1 MKILKSS
8 ASILLCLVLT
18 FSSVLAF
25 TACSNKNNNQNQSTS
40 KSSSNNANV
49 TVRYLNFKPE
59 VADVYKQIADEY
71 EKETGVKV
79 IVETAANNEYESTL
93 TAKMSTKSAPTLF
106 QINGPKGLANW
117 KSYCADLSDSELY
130 KHLKDKSLAVTS
142 ADGKVYGIPY
152 VVEGYGII
160 YNKEIT
166 DKYFELDNKNT
177 DFKSMEDINSFDKL
191 KSLVEDMQKN
201 KSKLGI
207 DGVFASTSLKA
218 GENWRFQTHLANVPL
233 FYEFTKNKVDLT
245 SNDINKITFE
255 YSDNFKNIFD
265 LYLNNSTVD
274 KGKTGTKTVSDSMA
288 EFALEKCAMV
298 QNGNWAWSQINKV
311 SGNKVKEENVKF
323 LPIYTGIKGE
333 ESQGL
338 CIGTE
343 NYFAV
348 NSKSSEEEQKAAKD
362 FIYWLYSSEQGKKFV
377 TNDLGFISP
386 FDTFNDTEVPSDPLA
401 KEVKTWMDKQ
411 SITTIPWYFTVF
423 PSQTFKDNFGSSLLK
438 YAQGNKTFD
447 EVKADAVADWQKE
460 ANALKS

>member
-1 MKILKSS
+1 MKTLKSS
-8 ASILLCLVLT
+8 ASVFLCLVLLVST
-18 FSSVLAF
+18 VLAF
-25 TACSNKNNNQNQSTS
+25 TACSKKNNNKENSTNPA
-40 KSSSNNANV
+40 SNNANV

-59 VADVYKQIADEY
+59 VADIYKEIADEY

-93 TAKMSTKSAPTLF
+93 TAKMSTKNAPTLF

-117 KSYCADLSDSELY
+117 KNYCADLSDSELY

-142 ADGKVYGIPY
+142 SNGKVYGIPY

-166 DKYFELDNKNT
+166 DKYFALDNKST
-177 DFKSMEDINSFDKL
+177 DFKSMEDINSFSKL
-191 KSLVEDMQKN
+191 KELAEDMQKN
-201 KSKLGI
+201 KEALGI
-207 DGVFASTSLKA
+207 DGVFASTSLKN

-245 SNDINKITFE
+245 SNDTSKITFE
-255 YSDNFKNIFD
+255 YADNFKNIFD

-288 EFALEKCAMV
+288 EFALGKCAMV
-298 QNGNWAWSQINKV
+298 QNGNWAWSQISKV
-311 SGNKVKEENVKF
+311 SGNKVKEDNIKF
-323 LPIYTGIKGE
+323 LPIYTGIEGE

-348 NSKSSEEEQKAAKD
+348 NSKASKEEQQAAKD
-362 FIYWLYSSEQGKKFV
+362 FIYWLYSSEKGKKFV
-377 TNDLGFISP
+377 SEKLGFISP
-386 FDTFNDTEVPSDPLA
+386 FDTFDDTEVPSDPLA
-401 KEVKTWMDKQ
+401 KEVKNWMDKQ

-447 EVKADAVADWQKE
+447 EVKADAIADWEKE
-460 ANALKS
+460 ANASKS

>member
-1 MKILKSS
+1 MKTLKSS
-8 ASILLCLVLT
+8 ASVFLCLVLLVST
-18 FSSVLAF
+18 VLAF
-25 TACSNKNNNQNQSTS
+25 TACSKKNNNKENSTNPA
-40 KSSSNNANV
+40 SNSANV

-59 VADVYKQIADEY
+59 VADIYKEIADEY

-79 IVETAANNEYESTL
+79 VVETAANNEYESTL
-93 TAKMSTKSAPTLF
+93 TAKMSTKNAPTLF

-117 KSYCADLSDSELY
+117 KDYCADLSDSELY

-142 ADGKVYGIPY
+142 SNGKVYGIPY

-166 DKYFELDNKNT
+166 DKYFALDNKST
-177 DFKSMEDINSFDKL
+177 DFKSMEDINSFSKL
-191 KSLVEDMQKN
+191 KELAEDMQKN
-201 KSKLGI
+201 KEALGI
-207 DGVFASTSLKA
+207 DGVFASTSLKS

-245 SNDINKITFE
+245 SNNTSKITFE
-255 YSDNFKNIFD
+255 YADNFKNIFD

-298 QNGNWAWSQINKV
+298 QNGNWAWSQISKV
-311 SGNKVKEENVKF
+311 SGNKVKEDNIKF
-323 LPIYTGIKGE
+323 LPIYTGIEGE

-348 NSKSSEEEQKAAKD
+348 NSKASKEEQQAAKD

-377 TNDLGFISP
+377 SKKLGFISP
-386 FDTFNDTEVPSDPLA
+386 FDTFDDTEVPSDPLA
-401 KEVKTWMDKQ
+401 KEVKNWMDKQ
-411 SITTIPWYFTVF
+411 SVTTIPWYFTVF

-447 EVKADAVADWQKE
+447 EVKADAIADWEKE
-460 ANALKS
+460 SNASKS

>member
-1 MKILKSS
+1 MKTLKSS
-8 ASILLCLVLT
+8 ASVFLCLVLLVST
-18 FSSVLAF
+18 VLAF
-25 TACSNKNNNQNQSTS
+25 TACSKKNNNKENSTNPA
-40 KSSSNNANV
+40 SNNANV

-59 VADVYKQIADEY
+59 VADIYKEIADEY

-79 IVETAANNEYESTL
+79 VVETAANNEYESTL
-93 TAKMSTKSAPTLF
+93 TAKMSTKNAPTLF

-117 KSYCADLSDSELY
+117 KDYCADLSDSELY

-142 ADGKVYGIPY
+142 SNGKVYGIPY

-166 DKYFELDNKNT
+166 DKYFALDNKST
-177 DFKSMEDINSFDKL
+177 DFKSMEDINSFTKL
-191 KSLVEDMQKN
+191 KELAEDMQKN
-201 KSKLGI
+201 KEALGI
-207 DGVFASTSLKA
+207 EGVFASTSLKS

-245 SNDINKITFE
+245 SNDTSKITFE
-255 YSDNFKNIFD
+255 YADNFKNIFD
-265 LYLNNSTVD
+265 LYLNNSTVE

-298 QNGNWAWSQINKV
+298 QNGNWAWSQISKV
-311 SGNKVKEENVKF
+311 SGNKVKEENIKF
-323 LPIYTGIKGE
+323 LPIYTGIEGE
-333 ESQGL
+333 ETQGL

-348 NSKSSEEEQKAAKD
+348 NSKASKEEQQAAKD
-362 FIYWLYSSEQGKKFV
+362 FIYWLYSSEKGKKFV
-377 TNDLGFISP
+377 TEKLGFISP
-386 FDTFNDTEVPSDPLA
+386 FDTFDDTEVPSDPLA

-411 SITTIPWYFTVF
+411 SVTTIPWYFTVF

-447 EVKADAVADWQKE
+447 EVKADAIADWEKE
-460 ANALKS
+460 ANASKS

>member
-1 MKILKSS
+1 MKTLKSS
-8 ASILLCLVLT
+8 ASVFLCLVLLVST
-18 FSSVLAF
+18 VLAF
-25 TACSNKNNNQNQSTS
+25 TACSKKNNNKENSTNPA
-40 KSSSNNANV
+40 SNNANV

-59 VADVYKQIADEY
+59 VADIYKEIADEY

-79 IVETAANNEYESTL
+79 VVETAANNEYESTL
-93 TAKMSTKSAPTLF
+93 TAKMSTKNAPTLF

-117 KSYCADLSDSELY
+117 KDYCADLSDSELY

-142 ADGKVYGIPY
+142 SNGKVYGIPY

-166 DKYFELDNKNT
+166 DKYFALDNKST
-177 DFKSMEDINSFDKL
+177 DFKSMEDINSFTKL
-191 KSLVEDMQKN
+191 KELAEDMQKN
-201 KSKLGI
+201 KEALGI
-207 DGVFASTSLKA
+207 EGVFASTSLKS

-245 SNDINKITFE
+245 SNDTSKITFE
-255 YSDNFKNIFD
+255 YADNFKNIFD
-265 LYLNNSTVD
+265 LYLNNSTVE

-298 QNGNWAWSQINKV
+298 QNGNWAWSQISKV
-311 SGNKVKEENVKF
+311 SGNKVKEENIKF
-323 LPIYTGIKGE
+323 LPIYTGIEGE

-348 NSKSSEEEQKAAKD
+348 NSKASKEEQQAAKD
-362 FIYWLYSSEQGKKFV
+362 FIYWLYSSEKGKKFV
-377 TNDLGFISP
+377 TEKLGFISP
-386 FDTFNDTEVPSDPLA
+386 FDTFDDTEVPNDPLA

-411 SITTIPWYFTVF
+411 SVTTIPWYFTVF

-447 EVKADAVADWQKE
+447 EVKADAIADWEKE
-460 ANALKS
+460 ANASKS

>member
-1 MKILKSS
+1 MKTLKSS
-8 ASILLCLVLT
+8 ASVFLCLVLLVST
-18 FSSVLAF
+18 VLAF
-25 TACSNKNNNQNQSTS
+25 SACSKKNNNKENSTNPA
-40 KSSSNNANV
+40 SNNANV

-59 VADVYKQIADEY
+59 VADIYKEIADEY

-79 IVETAANNEYESTL
+79 VVETAANNEYESTL
-93 TAKMSTKSAPTLF
+93 TAKMSTKNAPTLF

-117 KSYCADLSDSELY
+117 KDYCADLSDSELY

-142 ADGKVYGIPY
+142 SNGKVYGIPY

-166 DKYFELDNKNT
+166 DKYFALDNKST
-177 DFKSMEDINSFDKL
+177 DFKSMEDINSFTKL
-191 KSLVEDMQKN
+191 KELAEDMQKN
-201 KSKLGI
+201 KEALGI
-207 DGVFASTSLKA
+207 EGVFASTSLKS

-245 SNDINKITFE
+245 SNDTSKITFE
-255 YSDNFKNIFD
+255 YADNFKNIFD
-265 LYLNNSTVD
+265 LYLNNSTVE

-298 QNGNWAWSQINKV
+298 QNGNWAWSQISKV
-311 SGNKVKEENVKF
+311 SGNKVKEENIKF
-323 LPIYTGIKGE
+323 LPIYTGIEGE

-348 NSKSSEEEQKAAKD
+348 NSKASKEEQQAAKD
-362 FIYWLYSSEQGKKFV
+362 FIYWLYSSEKGKKFV
-377 TNDLGFISP
+377 SEKLGFISP
-386 FDTFNDTEVPSDPLA
+386 FDTFDDTEVPSDPLA

-411 SITTIPWYFTVF
+411 SVTTIPWYFTVF

-447 EVKADAVADWQKE
+447 EVKADAIADWEKE
-460 ANALKS
+460 ANASKS

>member
-1 MKILKSS
+1 MKTLKSS
-8 ASILLCLVLT
+8 ASFFLCLVLLVST
-18 FSSVLAF
+18 VLAF
-25 TACSNKNNNQNQSTS
+25 TACSKKNNNKENSTNPA
-40 KSSSNNANV
+40 SNNANV

-59 VADVYKQIADEY
+59 VADIYKEIADEY

-79 IVETAANNEYESTL
+79 VVETAANNEYESTL
-93 TAKMSTKSAPTLF
+93 TAKMSTKNAPTLF

-117 KSYCADLSDSELY
+117 KDYCADLSDSKLY

-142 ADGKVYGIPY
+142 SDGKVYGIPY

-166 DKYFELDNKNT
+166 DKYFALDNKST
-177 DFKSMEDINSFDKL
+177 DFKSMEDINSFSKL
-191 KSLVEDMQKN
+191 KELAEDMQKN
-201 KSKLGI
+201 KEALGI
-207 DGVFASTSLKA
+207 EGVFASTSLKS

-245 SNDINKITFE
+245 SNDTSKITFE
-255 YSDNFKNIFD
+255 YADNFKNIFD
-265 LYLNNSTVD
+265 LYLNNSTVE

-298 QNGNWAWSQINKV
+298 QNGNWAWSQISKV
-311 SGNKVKEENVKF
+311 SGNKVKEENIKF
-323 LPIYTGIKGE
+323 LPIYTGIEGE

-348 NSKSSEEEQKAAKD
+348 NSKASKEEQQAAKD
-362 FIYWLYSSEQGKKFV
+362 FIYWLYSSEKGKKFV
-377 TNDLGFISP
+377 SEKLGFISP
-386 FDTFNDTEVPSDPLA
+386 FDTFDDTEVPSDPLA

-411 SITTIPWYFTVF
+411 SVTTIPWYFTIF

-447 EVKADAVADWQKE
+447 EVKADAIADWEKE
-460 ANALKS
+460 ANASKS

>member
-1 MKILKSS
+1 MKTLKSS
-8 ASILLCLVLT
+8 ASVFLCLVFLVST
-18 FSSVLAF
+18 VLAF
-25 TACSNKNNNQNQSTS
+25 TACSKKNNNKENSTNPA
-40 KSSSNNANV
+40 SNNANV

-59 VADVYKQIADEY
+59 VADIYKEIADEY

-79 IVETAANNEYESTL
+79 VVETAANNEYESTL
-93 TAKMSTKSAPTLF
+93 TAKMSTKNAPTLF

-117 KSYCADLSDSELY
+117 KDYCADLSDSELY

-142 ADGKVYGIPY
+142 SNGKVYGIPY

-166 DKYFELDNKNT
+166 DKYFALDNKST
-177 DFKSMEDINSFDKL
+177 DFKSMEDINSFTKL
-191 KSLVEDMQKN
+191 KELAEDMQKN
-201 KSKLGI
+201 KEALGI
-207 DGVFASTSLKA
+207 EGVFASTSLKS

-245 SNDINKITFE
+245 SNDTSKITFE
-255 YSDNFKNIFD
+255 YADNFKNIFD
-265 LYLNNSTVD
+265 LYLNNSTVE

-298 QNGNWAWSQINKV
+298 QNGNWAWSQISKV
-311 SGNKVKEENVKF
+311 SGNKVKEENIKF
-323 LPIYTGIKGE
+323 LPIYTGIEGE

-348 NSKSSEEEQKAAKD
+348 NSKASKEEQQAAKD
-362 FIYWLYSSEQGKKFV
+362 FIYWLYSSEKGKKFV
-377 TNDLGFISP
+377 SEKLGFISP
-386 FDTFNDTEVPSDPLA
+386 FDTFDDTEVPSDPLA

-411 SITTIPWYFTVF
+411 SVTTIPWYFTVF

-447 EVKADAVADWQKE
+447 EVKADAIADWEKE
-460 ANALKS
+460 ANASKS

>member
-1 MKILKSS
+1 MKTLKSS
-8 ASILLCLVLT
+8 ASVFLCLVLLVST
-18 FSSVLAF
+18 VLAF
-25 TACSNKNNNQNQSTS
+25 TACSKKNNNKENSTNPA
-40 KSSSNNANV
+40 SNNANV

-59 VADVYKQIADEY
+59 VADIYKEIADEY

-79 IVETAANNEYESTL
+79 VVETAANNEYESTL
-93 TAKMSTKSAPTLF
+93 TAKMSTKNAPTLF

-117 KSYCADLSDSELY
+117 KDYCADLSDSELY

-142 ADGKVYGIPY
+142 SNGKVYGIPY

-166 DKYFELDNKNT
+166 DKYFALDNKST
-177 DFKSMEDINSFDKL
+177 DFKSMEDINSFTKL
-191 KSLVEDMQKN
+191 KELAEDMQKN
-201 KSKLGI
+201 KEALGI
-207 DGVFASTSLKA
+207 EGVFASTSLKS

-245 SNDINKITFE
+245 SNDTSKITFE
-255 YSDNFKNIFD
+255 YADNFKNIFD
-265 LYLNNSTVD
+265 LYLNNSTVE

-298 QNGNWAWSQINKV
+298 QNGNWAWSQISKV
-311 SGNKVKEENVKF
+311 SGNKVKEENIKF
-323 LPIYTGIKGE
+323 LPIYTGIEGE

-348 NSKSSEEEQKAAKD
+348 NSKASKEEQQAAKD
-362 FIYWLYSSEQGKKFV
+362 FIYWLYSSEKGKKFV
-377 TNDLGFISP
+377 TEKLGFISP
-386 FDTFNDTEVPSDPLA
+386 FDTFDDTEVPSDPLA

-411 SITTIPWYFTVF
+411 SVTTIPWYFTVF

-447 EVKADAVADWQKE
+447 EVKADAIADWEKE
-460 ANALKS
+460 ANASKS

>member
-1 MKILKSS
+1 MKTLKSS
-8 ASILLCLVLT
+8 ASVFLCLVLLVST
-18 FSSVLAF
+18 VLAF
-25 TACSNKNNNQNQSTS
+25 TACSKKNNNKENSTNPA
-40 KSSSNNANV
+40 SNNANV

-59 VADVYKQIADEY
+59 VADIYKEIADEY

-79 IVETAANNEYESTL
+79 VVETAANNEYESTL
-93 TAKMSTKSAPTLF
+93 TAKMSTKNAPTLF

-117 KSYCADLSDSELY
+117 KDYCADLSDSELY

-142 ADGKVYGIPY
+142 SNGKVYGIPY

-166 DKYFELDNKNT
+166 DKYFALDNKST
-177 DFKSMEDINSFDKL
+177 DFKSMEDINSFSKL
-191 KSLVEDMQKN
+191 KELAEDMQKN
-201 KSKLGI
+201 KEALGI
-207 DGVFASTSLKA
+207 DGVFASTSLKN

-245 SNDINKITFE
+245 SNDTSKITFE
-255 YSDNFKNIFD
+255 YADNFKNIFD

-298 QNGNWAWSQINKV
+298 QNGNWAWSQISKV
-311 SGNKVKEENVKF
+311 SGNKVKEDNIKF
-323 LPIYTGIKGE
+323 LPIYTGIEGE

-348 NSKSSEEEQKAAKD
+348 NSKASKEEQQAAKD

-377 TNDLGFISP
+377 SEKLGFISP
-386 FDTFNDTEVPSDPLA
+386 FDTFDDTEVPSDPLA
-401 KEVKTWMDKQ
+401 KEVKNWMDKQ
-411 SITTIPWYFTVF
+411 SVTTIPWYFTVF

-447 EVKADAVADWQKE
+447 EVKADAIADWEKE
-460 ANALKS
+460 SNASKS

>member
-1 MKILKSS
+1 MKTLKSS
-8 ASILLCLVLT
+8 ASVFLCLVLLVST
-18 FSSVLAF
+18 VLAF
-25 TACSNKNNNQNQSTS
+25 TACSKKNNNKENSTNPA
-40 KSSSNNANV
+40 SNNANV

-59 VADVYKQIADEY
+59 VADIYKEIADEY

-79 IVETAANNEYESTL
+79 VVETAANNEYESTL
-93 TAKMSTKSAPTLF
+93 TAKMSTKNAPTLF

-117 KSYCADLSDSELY
+117 KDYCADLSDSELY

-142 ADGKVYGIPY
+142 SNGKVYGIPY

-166 DKYFELDNKNT
+166 DKYFALDNKLT
-177 DFKSMEDINSFDKL
+177 DFKSMEDINSFTKL
-191 KSLVEDMQKN
+191 KELAEDMQKN
-201 KSKLGI
+201 KEALGI
-207 DGVFASTSLKA
+207 DGVFASTSLKS

-245 SNDINKITFE
+245 SNDTSKITFE
-255 YSDNFKNIFD
+255 YADNFKNIFD
-265 LYLNNSTVD
+265 LYLNNSTVE
-274 KGKTGTKTVSDSMA
+274 KGKTGTKTVSNSMA

-298 QNGNWAWSQINKV
+298 QNGNWAWSQISKV
-311 SGNKVKEENVKF
+311 SGNKVKEENIKF
-323 LPIYTGIKGE
+323 LPIYTGIEGE

-348 NSKSSEEEQKAAKD
+348 NSKASKEEQQAAKD
-362 FIYWLYSSEQGKKFV
+362 FIYWLYSSEKGKKFV
-377 TNDLGFISP
+377 TEKLGFISP
-386 FDTFNDTEVPSDPLA
+386 FDTFDDTEVPNDPLA

-411 SITTIPWYFTVF
+411 SVTTIPWYFTVF

-447 EVKADAVADWQKE
+447 EVKADAIADWEKE
-460 ANALKS
+460 ANASKS